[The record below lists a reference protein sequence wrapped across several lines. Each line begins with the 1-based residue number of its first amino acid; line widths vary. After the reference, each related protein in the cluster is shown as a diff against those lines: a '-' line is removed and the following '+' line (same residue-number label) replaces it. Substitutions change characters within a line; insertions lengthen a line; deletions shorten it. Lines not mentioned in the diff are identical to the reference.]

1 MIKLNFSNL
10 AGRLRPEQPQT
21 DRAGINDSPSFVPP
35 VKPRYSAYRT
45 VIARHDELSRR
56 IDDSGAPNSD
66 EGDKPDAAGA

>member
-21 DRAGINDSPSFVPP
+21 DRAGINDSPAFVPP

>member
-10 AGRLRPEQPQT
+10 AGRLRPEQPKS
-21 DRAGINDSPSFVPP
+21 DRAGINDSPCVVPP

-45 VIARHDELSRR
+45 VIARHEELSRR
-56 IDDSGAPNSD
+56 IDDSGVPDSG

>member
-10 AGRLRPEQPQT
+10 AGRLRPEQPQSG
-21 DRAGINDSPSFVPP
+21 RAGINDSPCVVPP

-45 VIARHDELSRR
+45 VIARHEELSRR
-56 IDDSGAPNSD
+56 IDDSGAPSND

>member
-10 AGRLRPEQPQT
+10 AGRLRPEQPQS
-21 DRAGINDSPSFVPP
+21 DSAGINDSPCVVPP

-45 VIARHDELSRR
+45 VIARHEELSRR
-56 IDDSGAPNSD
+56 IDDSGAPSSD

>member
-10 AGRLRPEQPQT
+10 AGRLRPEQPHS
-21 DRAGINDSPSFVPP
+21 DRAGINDSPSVVPP

-45 VIARHDELSRR
+45 VIARHEELSRR
-56 IDDSGAPNSD
+56 IDDSGAPSSD